1 MTATGG
7 FAREDDLL
15 GPSYPTLFGITFTP
29 TVSGIL
35 AGVAG
40 LGLAAYVGTQLVL
53 PKYAEYQELRE
64 SVEQKK
70 TDLAEKEATTKRVD
84 EIVARLNLAKR
95 ENNDVRAL
103 FSDQK
108 SLDTLLLDLN
118 RVIVSSNAEL
128 QTFKP
133 NYASSGV
140 VSDSSLG
147 APLNR
152 KIKRQVTSVSFQGT
166 FNQTLQIMQ
175 AIDRLQTVLV
185 VRNLSMELQ
194 QSDKLG
200 PRNLVKSTFNLHA
213 YVPLSAEE
221 AAAEAAKAAAEAAKA
236 KAEAEAK

>member
-7 FAREDDLL
+7 FAREDELL

-35 AGVAG
+35 AAVVGV
-40 LGLAAYVGTQLVL
+40 GLAAYVGTQLVS
-53 PKYAEYQELRE
+53 PKFAEYQELQE

-70 TDLAEKEATTKRVD
+70 NDLEQKEATTQRVD
-84 EIVARLNLAKR
+84 EIVAQLNLAKR
-95 ENNDVRAL
+95 ENSEVRTL
-103 FSDQK
+103 FSDQQA
-108 SLDTLLLDLN
+108 LDTLLLDLN

-133 NYASSGV
+133 DYGSSGIV
-140 VSDSSLG
+140 TDTSLG
-147 APLNR
+147 APLNN

-185 VRNLSMELQ
+185 VRDLSMELQ
-194 QSDKLG
+194 KPTEFG

-221 AAAEAAKAAAEAAKA
+221 AAQAAQAAQAAAAKEKPEAQN
-236 KAEAEAK
+236 

>member
-7 FAREDDLL
+7 FAREDELL

-35 AGVAG
+35 AAVVGV
-40 LGLAAYVGTQLVL
+40 GLAAYVGTQLVS
-53 PKYAEYQELRE
+53 PKITEYQGLQE

-70 TDLAEKEATTKRVD
+70 TDLEQKEATTQRVD
-84 EIVARLNLAKR
+84 EIVARLNRAKR
-95 ENNDVRAL
+95 ENSEVRTL
-103 FSDQK
+103 FSDQQA
-108 SLDTLLLDLN
+108 LDTLLLDLN

-133 NYASSGV
+133 DYNSSGTV
-140 VSDSSLG
+140 TDSSLG
-147 APLNR
+147 APLNS
-152 KIKRQVTSVSFQGT
+152 KIKRQVTAVSFQGT

-185 VRNLSMELQ
+185 VRDLSMEL
-194 QSDKLG
+194 KKPEKFG

-221 AAAEAAKAAAEAAKA
+221 AAAARAAAAKATPEATTN
-236 KAEAEAK
+236 

>member
-7 FAREDDLL
+7 FAREDELL

-35 AGVAG
+35 AAVVGV
-40 LGLAAYVGTQLVL
+40 GLAAYVGTQLVS
-53 PKYAEYQELRE
+53 PKITEYQGLQE

-70 TDLAEKEATTKRVD
+70 TDLEQKEATTQRVD
-84 EIVARLNLAKR
+84 EIVARLNRAKR
-95 ENNDVRAL
+95 ENSEVRTL
-103 FSDQK
+103 FSDQQA
-108 SLDTLLLDLN
+108 LDTLLLDLN

-133 NYASSGV
+133 DYSSSGTV
-140 VSDSSLG
+140 TDSSLG
-147 APLNR
+147 ASLNS
-152 KIKRQVTSVSFQGT
+152 KIKRQVTAVSFQGT

-185 VRNLSMELQ
+185 VRDLSMEL
-194 QSDKLG
+194 KKPEKFG

-221 AAAEAAKAAAEAAKA
+221 AAAARAAAAKATPEATTN
-236 KAEAEAK
+236 

>member
-7 FAREDDLL
+7 FAREDELL

-35 AGVAG
+35 AAVVGV
-40 LGLAAYVGTQLVL
+40 GLAAYVGTQLVS
-53 PKYAEYQELRE
+53 PKITEYQGLQE

-70 TDLAEKEATTKRVD
+70 TDLEQKEATTQRVD
-84 EIVARLNLAKR
+84 EIVARLNRAKR
-95 ENNDVRAL
+95 ENSEVRTL

-108 SLDTLLLDLN
+108 ALDTLLLDLN

-133 NYASSGV
+133 NHSSSGTV
-140 VSDSSLG
+140 TDSSLG
-147 APLNR
+147 APLNS
-152 KIKRQVTSVSFQGT
+152 KIKRQVTAVSFQGT

-185 VRNLSMELQ
+185 VRDLSMEL
-194 QSDKLG
+194 KKPEKFG

-221 AAAEAAKAAAEAAKA
+221 AAAARAAAAKATPEATTN
-236 KAEAEAK
+236 

>member
-7 FAREDDLL
+7 FAREDELL

-35 AGVAG
+35 AAVVGV
-40 LGLAAYVGTQLVL
+40 GLAAYVGTQLVS
-53 PKYAEYQELRE
+53 PKYSEYQELQE
-64 SVEQKK
+64 SVEQKT
-70 TDLAEKEATTKRVD
+70 TDLEQKEATTQRVD
-84 EIVARLNLAKR
+84 EIVERLNRAKR
-95 ENNDVRAL
+95 ENSEVRTL
-103 FSDQK
+103 FSDQQ

-133 NYASSGV
+133 DYGSSGIV
-140 VSDSSLG
+140 NDSSLG
-147 APLNR
+147 LSLDR

-185 VRNLSMELQ
+185 VRDLSMELQ
-194 QSDKLG
+194 KPTEFG

-221 AAAEAAKAAAEAAKA
+221 AAAAAAQAAAAKAEQ
-236 KAEAEAK
+236 EAKTN

>member
-35 AGVAG
+35 AAVVGV
-40 LGLAAYVGTQLVL
+40 GLAAYVGTQLVS
-53 PKYAEYQELRE
+53 PKYAEYQELQE

-70 TDLAEKEATTKRVD
+70 TDLEQKEATTQRVD
-84 EIVARLNLAKR
+84 EIVARLNRAKR
-95 ENNDVRAL
+95 ENNEVRTL
-103 FSDQK
+103 FSDQQA
-108 SLDTLLLDLN
+108 LDTLLLDLN
-118 RVIVSSNAEL
+118 RVIVSSNAQL

-133 NYASSGV
+133 NYASSGIV
-140 VSDSSLG
+140 TDGSLG
-147 APLNR
+147 APLNN

-185 VRNLSMELQ
+185 VRDLSMELQ
-194 QSDKLG
+194 KADKPG
-200 PRNLVKSTFNLHA
+200 QPRNLVKSTFNLHA

-221 AAAEAAKAAAEAAKA
+221 AAAAQAAAAQAKPEATTN
-236 KAEAEAK
+236 